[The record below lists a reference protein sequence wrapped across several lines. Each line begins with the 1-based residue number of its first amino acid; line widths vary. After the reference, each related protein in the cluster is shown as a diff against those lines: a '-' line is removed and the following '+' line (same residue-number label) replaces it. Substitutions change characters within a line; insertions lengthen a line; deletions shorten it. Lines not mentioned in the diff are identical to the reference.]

1 MSKIQT
7 PEIVTSEELDL
18 AKELIKEARKLVGLD
33 GLMPMDLHPDS
44 FACREAFAKALR
56 YVSAQ
61 IRAEAAEE
69 KRQKVVADLRKM
81 YGPNPQERLTLIDN
95 LRIASLQPAKL
106 QRDKRALEVA
116 HSIAERFHIHGC
128 DDIADLLAANVKEW
142 REK

>member
-7 PEIVTSEELDL
+7 PEEFERWWCSINGTSL
-18 AKELIKEARKLVGLD
+18 AAAIASRD
-33 GLMPMDLHPDS
+33 
-44 FACREAFAKALR
+44 
-56 YVSAQ
+56 AQ

-69 KRQKVVADLRKM
+69 KRLEVVAEIDSLTQ
-81 YGPNPQERLTLIDN
+81 YGLKWSDSVREIRGELAIPTADIK
-95 LRIASLQPAKL
+95 RIASLQPHKPS
-106 QRDKRALEVA
+106 RDPRALEVA